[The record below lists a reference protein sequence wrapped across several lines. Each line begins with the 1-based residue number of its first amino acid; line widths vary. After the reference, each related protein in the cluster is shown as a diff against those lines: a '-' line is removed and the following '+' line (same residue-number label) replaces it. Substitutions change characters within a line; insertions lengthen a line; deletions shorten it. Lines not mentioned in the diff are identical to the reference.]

1 MSGGTSIYSMITGI
15 GDSFGK
21 SYESARKQAQ
31 EDEAPAIFGQL
42 LGINAAPSAA
52 PAPGSTL
59 GTLGQGP
66 APAGNAVPAF
76 AGGQA
81 SMRSPGNGGET
92 EKRFIGALKDGGLTN
107 PYGLAAVAAY
117 AAHESGYKGGNI
129 NGSWSDPSESG
140 APGTSGGILSWR
152 GDRFANMRRLT
163 AGAQDPVVAQAK
175 FTLTENP
182 DLTLALQNAKS
193 PEEANRLMAD
203 AWKFAGYN
211 RPGGEAQARLNST
224 RAYLA
229 KLGGDAPAAAAPNA
243 PGVPSM
249 VAAAP
254 PAITAQRP
262 VQVAENEAQTQALE
276 QRMGMMPATA
286 TADADMPAADARPAG
301 FFVPGQGATAP
312 AAPAAPIA
320 GPTAPA
326 APQGFAGF
334 GTGASRMSPEQAS
347 ALQAAWK
354 NPVTRPMATQIYGE
368 LMKGQASPWKLQQ
381 MGDQPV
387 LFNERTAQI
396 VPVGQGKRSTTTVGN
411 AVVDTATGQVIYQG
425 QDKDATKLQTVA
437 PGNVLFDP
445 VSRQPVFTAP
455 NKETETK
462 YSMQTA
468 QDGTLLAV
476 NPANPADVQV
486 IRPGQQPRPLTADER
501 RAYGVPDGAAAG
513 MGSDGKPFGIGGG
526 KTEVNVDTKGAGKF
540 SEKANEIQAKR
551 YGEMVDAA
559 DNAVPLRADVD
570 TMSALAQ
577 DFASGKL
584 AETRLGLAQYAKA
597 AGMDDVA
604 TKLAGGKMESMEAFT
619 ALADKLVPRM
629 RVPGSGSTSDA
640 EGRSFRNSLPSLLKT
655 REGNAIIADTFRG
668 LADYQAQAGEIA
680 GKALRGEVS
689 QAEADQAIRALP
701 SPFARFKEYRS
712 GGAGAAAGSSAAPT
726 SGTPAPAPV
735 AKGAERVSLPGGY
748 TAARALSDAKAAV
761 AGGKDKA
768 VIAERLRA
776 YGIDPKRLDD

>member
-21 SYESARKQAQ
+21 SYDAARKQAQ

-42 LGINAAPSAA
+42 LGLNPA
-52 PAPGSTL
+52 PAATVAPGTTL
-59 GTLGQGP
+59 GTIGQGP
-66 APAGNAVPAF
+66 GPAGNAVPAF

-81 SMRSPGNGGET
+81 SMRTPGAGGDT

-117 AAHESGYKGGNI
+117 AAHESGYKGNNI

-211 RPGGEAQARLNST
+211 RPGGEAAARLNST

-229 KLGGDAPAAAAPNA
+229 KLGGDAPAATAAGA
-243 PGVPSM
+243 PSVPSM

-254 PAITAQRP
+254 PAFAAQRP

-276 QRMGMMPATA
+276 QRMGMMPAGAPAA
-286 TADADMPAADARPAG
+286 TAEADMPAPDARPAG

-312 AAPAAPIA
+312 AAPVAAPA
-320 GPTAPA
+320 APA

-334 GTGASRMSPEQAS
+334 GTTASRMSPEQAA

-368 LMKGQASPWKLQQ
+368 MMKGQASPWKLQQ

-445 VSRQPVFTAP
+445 VTRQPVFTAP

-462 YSMQTA
+462 YSMQTM

-513 MGSDGKPFGIGGG
+513 MGADGKPFGIGGS

-540 SEKANEIQAKR
+540 AEKASEIQAKR

-559 DNAVPLRADVD
+559 DNAVPLRADID

-640 EGRSFRNSLPSLLKT
+640 EGKAFRNSLPSLLKT

-701 SPFARFKEYRS
+701 SPFARFKEYRG
-712 GGAGAAAGSSAAPT
+712 GGAGTAAGSSAAPA
-726 SGTPAPAPV
+726 SPPV
-735 AKGAERVSLPGGY
+735 AKGADRVSLPDGY
-748 TAARALSDAKAAV
+748 SAARALSDAKAAV
-761 AGGKDKA
+761 ADGKDKT